1 MGILYVV
8 ATPIGHLKD
17 ITLRALDVLKGVD
30 LILCEDTRVTAKLTR
45 HFGIDRP
52 LESFFAG
59 NEARRLPEILSHLE
73 QGRDVALVSDA
84 GTPGISDP
92 GYLLV
97 RACRER
103 EIPVVPVPG
112 PSALAA
118 ALSTSGLPSSRVL
131 FLGFPPRKAQ
141 ERRRF
146 LEDLAV
152 DPSTLVFYEA
162 PHRVRAFL
170 RAAMEALP
178 GRECVVAREL
188 TKRFETIGPVT
199 DPESVPERG
208 ELVVLF
214 GPPAREARSTPPG
227 EPPADRVASLVAQ
240 GVAVAEA
247 MRQVAR
253 ERGVSRRDIYA
264 IVKGKR
270 REP

>member
-1 MGILYVV
+1 MGTLYVV

-17 ITLRALDVLKGVD
+17 ITLRALEVLKGVD

-59 NEARRLPEILSHLE
+59 NEARRLPEVLAHIE
-73 QGRDVALVSDA
+73 EGRDVALVTDA
-84 GTPGISDP
+84 GTPAISDP

-103 EIPVVPVPG
+103 GLPVVPVPG
-112 PSALAA
+112 PSALAV
-118 ALSTSGLPSSRVL
+118 ALSASGLPTSRVL
-131 FLGFPPRKAQ
+131 FLGFSPRKAQ

-146 LEDLAV
+146 LEDLAA
-152 DPSTLVFYEA
+152 DPATLVFYEA

-170 RAAMEALP
+170 RAAMGSLP
-178 GRECVVAREL
+178 DRECVVAREL

-199 DPESVPERG
+199 DPDSVPERG
-208 ELVVLF
+208 EIVVLF
-214 GPPAREARSTPPG
+214 GPPSRERRASVPE
-227 EPPADRVASLVAQ
+227 EPPADRVAALVAQ

-253 ERGVSRRDIYA
+253 ERGVSRREIYA